1 MKIQKTYTTDDDSV
15 TIQKKENEYI
25 VEHGQIMEIA
35 LDAMNI
41 ILKFGEIYLKAR
53 GELIPNAVSVAN
65 IITENYLKNR
75 SSIGKINLD
84 SELLEN
90 GSKLIS
96 SIEITVLKN

>member
-1 MKIQKTYTTDDDSV
+1 
-15 TIQKKENEYI
+15 
-25 VEHGQIMEIA
+25 MEIA

-41 ILKFGEIYLKAR
+41 VLKFGEIYLKAR